1 MVAYALRRAIGVI
14 PVLVAISLVTFAI
27 MRLIP
32 GDPVEIMWG
41 GEVDQASVQA
51 ARRRLGLDRP
61 LPIQYVLWLSRVARG
76 DLGRSLRTHQPVAD
90 AIARRLPVTAE
101 LTLLATGLVLLWA
114 VPVGVIA
121 AVRRETFVDTAT
133 SVLSLVGLS
142 VPSFVFGII
151 LIDVFALRLRW
162 LPSLGYVPLT
172 EHVVGNIVHMILPA
186 VALATSLAAVI
197 MRILRGSML
206 EVLSLDFVLVARSKG
221 LPGNNIL
228 FKHALK
234 NALLPVLTVAGL
246 QIGALLGGTV
256 LVETVFGLPGVGRLL
271 LDGILA
277 RDYPIVQAT
286 VLLLAATRVA
296 TSVAVDLLYA
306 GLDARIRFE

>member
-1 MVAYALRRAIGVI
+1 
-14 PVLVAISLVTFAI
+14 VAISLVTFAI

-41 GEVDQASVQA
+41 GEVDRASVAA
-51 ARRRLGLDRP
+51 ARRQLGLDRP
-61 LPIQYVLWLSRVARG
+61 LPVQYALWLSRVGRG
-76 DLGRSLRTHQPVAD
+76 DLGRSLRTHQPVVE

-114 VPVGVIA
+114 IPVGVVA

-133 SVLSLVGLS
+133 SVLSLIGLS
-142 VPSFVFGII
+142 LPSFFFGIL

-172 EHVVGNIVHMILPA
+172 EHVAGSIVHMILPA
-186 VALATSLAAVI
+186 VALATGLAAVI

-221 LPGNNIL
+221 LTGSQVL

-234 NALLPVLTVAGL
+234 NAILPVLTVAGL

-271 LDGILA
+271 LDSILA
-277 RDYPIVQAT
+277 RDYPIVQST
-286 VLLLAATRVA
+286 VLLLAATRVG
-296 TSVAVDLLYA
+296 TSLAVDFLYA